1 VPAVGGCSQCAARG
15 CALREVSLCSAACTL
30 GRHTPTTNP
39 HPTHPPLPLQAGIP
53 EFCLAAA
60 TLALGAN
67 SAVLRDRRNATVQA
81 LSGTGA
87 LRVGGEFLARFYSR
101 SSVVLIPTPSWPNHR
116 SVFERAGLTVQHYRY
131 YHPQTL
137 GLDYEVRAL
146 SPLMRPLPLV
156 APCPVRPFSGC
167 ARLYRG
173 GRPPAAALA
182 GPGSW
187 APCCVVLCCAVLCCA
202 VPCRALLEGAPCRL
216 VLHGVAA
223 PRACARALPGAK
235 HTQATLRCAPRRN
248 QRRPLLVAQGLLADL
263 NAAPAGAAVILHACA
278 HNPTGVDPTP
288 EQWAGILGAVRA
300 RGLLPFFDS
309 AYQGFA
315 SGDLERDGAA
325 VRLFADAGLEML
337 LAQVRHGDPVVRA
350 CDVRAMGGGGVRGR
364 GRGGPLWH
372 SPRTRSRLLRVIRR
386 C

>member
-1 VPAVGGCSQCAARG
+1 MPSPLLQQAWRTVYDEYNDEEIVLSKDEIKMIQRIRNGAKRGVVFMFHVSCAA
-15 CALREVSLCSAACTL
+15 LFFSVLCYA
-30 GRHTPTTNP
+30 
-39 HPTHPPLPLQAGIP
+39 
-53 EFCLAAA
+53 
-60 TLALGAN
+60 
-67 SAVLRDRRNATVQA
+67 
-81 LSGTGA
+81 
-87 LRVGGEFLARFYSR
+87 
-101 SSVVLIPTPSWPNHR
+101 
-116 SVFERAGLTVQHYRY
+116 
-131 YHPQTL
+131 
-137 GLDYEVRAL
+137 
-146 SPLMRPLPLV
+146 
-156 APCPVRPFSGC
+156 
-167 ARLYRG
+167 
-173 GRPPAAALA
+173 
-182 GPGSW
+182 
-187 APCCVVLCCAVLCCA
+187 VLCCVFDVLCCA

-235 HTQATLRCAPRRN
+235 HTQATLRCSPRRN

-337 LAQVRHGDPVVRA
+337 LAQVRPCDA
-350 CDVRAMGGGGVRGR
+350 CV
-364 GRGGPLWH
+364 
-372 SPRTRSRLLRVIRR
+372 
-386 C
+386 